1 MANAAVPAVSVRGFV
16 KRYGAVAAVSGLDL
30 SVAQGEIFGL
40 IGPDGAGKSSLLKAV
55 AGVLSYEG
63 GEVRVFGLP
72 VLTEAGAEAA
82 KAHLGFMPQ
91 GLGKNLYGDLSI
103 EENIDFFAKLR
114 LVPAQ
119 ALRERKERLL
129 AMTRLDRFRARP
141 MKQLS
146 GGMKQ
151 KLGLVCTLIHAPRL
165 ILLDEPTTGVDPV
178 SRRDFWTILHEL
190 LAEGGVTA
198 LISTAYMDEASRFG
212 RVALLHQGRALAQGP
227 AREVA
232 AQTPGVA
239 LRVTTADPARTAEA
253 LELLGARYAS
263 VRGLGR
269 ELRVFLPGADVEA
282 SRRALAALLDGAGIA
297 HAVAGQEPPD
307 LEDVFVTKVDPRDGA
322 QDASGPGQRPDLA
335 ALDWGAPSNCA
346 ANNAANCAENCAENC
361 AANCAEGSALE
372 TRAGGQ
378 ASANRQRAAAG
389 QATTAGQ
396 TATAERDE
404 PGGVASGG
412 RAARE
417 LAIRAQGLV
426 RDFGS
431 FRAVDNVSFSVK
443 PGEIFGLL
451 GANGAGKTTVIKMLT
466 GILPP
471 TGGAGSV
478 AGADMLRGGREI
490 KERIGYMSQAFSLY
504 TDLTVTEN
512 LRLYAGIYG
521 LDRAQTAERVAWAI
535 GLAGLAGRENALTAS
550 LPMGLS
556 QRLALC
562 CALLHRPRILFLDEP
577 TSGVDPLGRRLFWDI
592 LRQLSRR
599 AGVAVLITTH
609 YMSEAEYCDHLALM
623 YAGRVVA
630 DATPADMKAALL
642 AEAGPMLEVDVDD
655 PHRAVASL
663 LAAGFAEAALHGDRV
678 HVQAGQAGAGQA
690 QAGQTQMGQADTE
703 QADTE
708 QGSAGQP
715 TLNPAEAHQTEA
727 RQTEADQTEAH
738 QTEAHQTEAR
748 QTEAEQVGA
757 IGSAGDAGA
766 AGAGQSAAAG
776 AAGAAERARAVSEAL
791 SRAGLAPRSVVA
803 VPLSM
808 EDVFV
813 HRVLSL
819 EAQDRK
825 QAGKPAGE
833 QAVKP
838 GDPSSD
844 SSGDSSGDPSS
855 DSSSDSSGD
864 SPGDPPGGAPDKKQ
878 GAAA

>member
-1 MANAAVPAVSVRGFV
+1 MPKPVIAEPASSATDHTTDHTTDNAADNAAVPAVSVRGFV

-239 LRVTTADPARTAEA
+239 LRITTADPARTAEA

-269 ELRVFLPGADVEA
+269 ELRVFLPGADAEA
-282 SRRALAALLDGAGIA
+282 SRRGLAALLDGAGIA

-322 QDASGPGQRPDLA
+322 QDATGQGQRPDLA
-335 ALDWGAPSNCA
+335 ALDWSAP
-346 ANNAANCAENCAENC
+346 ANCVE
-361 AANCAEGSALE
+361 NCAEGSALE
-372 TRAGGQ
+372 AAAGGQ
-378 ASANRQRAAAG
+378 ASAIWQAAAAG

-396 TATAERDE
+396 IAGGDQTVTAGRNE
-404 PGGVASGG
+404 PGGQSPPG
-412 RAARE
+412 RAAAE

-478 AGADMLRGGREI
+478 AGADMLQGGREI

-655 PHRAVASL
+655 PHRAVAAL
-663 LAAGFAEAALHGDRV
+663 LAAGFSEAALHGDRV
-678 HVQAGQAGAGQA
+678 HVQAGQAGAGQ
-690 QAGQTQMGQADTE
+690 
-703 QADTE
+703 
-708 QGSAGQP
+708 S
-715 TLNPAEAHQTEA
+715 TLHPTEA
-727 RQTEADQTEAH
+727 APTEAAPTEADQTEAAP
-738 QTEAHQTEAR
+738 TEADQAAADQQEKIQASASPTGRGFYAD
-748 QTEAEQVGA
+748 AEQRDAALVGLGQPSAGTAAAGA
-757 IGSAGDAGA
+757 IGSAVAD
-766 AGAGQSAAAG
+766 
-776 AAGAAERARAVSEAL
+776 AAERARAVSETL
-791 SRAGLAPRSVVA
+791 SRAGLAPRSVVE

-819 EAQDRK
+819 EAQDRR
-825 QAGKPAGE
+825 

-838 GDPSSD
+838 GDP
-844 SSGDSSGDPSS
+844 
-855 DSSSDSSGD
+855 
-864 SPGDPPGGAPDKKQ
+864 PGDPPGNSRGNSPGNSRGGASDKKQ

>member
-1 MANAAVPAVSVRGFV
+1 MEAAGFV
-16 KRYGAVAAVSGLDL
+16 KRYGKVEAVRGLDL
-30 SVAQGEIFGL
+30 AVAQGELFGL

-72 VLTEAGAEAA
+72 VTTEAGAEAA

-91 GLGKNLYGDLSI
+91 GLGRNLYGDLSI

-114 LVPAQ
+114 LVPA
-119 ALRERKERLL
+119 ADLRERKERLL
-129 AMTRLDRFRARP
+129 GMTRLDRFRARP

-190 LAEGGVTA
+190 LSEGGVTA
-198 LISTAYMDEASRFG
+198 LISTAYMDEASRFD
-212 RVALLHQGRALAQGP
+212 RVALLYQGRALAVGP

-232 AQTPGVA
+232 AGTPGVV
-239 LRVTTADPARTAEA
+239 LRIRPEVVGPGEIRVASSVGLSADRGGLAAAEEPGAQASSVSSAATVPRAFEAPDA

-269 ELRVFLPGADVEA
+269 EVRVFVPGAADEGA
-282 SRRALAALLDGAGIA
+282 ATAALHALLGGAGIGFSITGREA
-297 HAVAGQEPPD
+297 AD
-307 LEDVFVTKVDPRDGA
+307 LEDVFVCKVAPHHADAPGGTGGPGGTDTPATSDTPELSGLDWTRDGGA
-322 QDASGPGQRPDLA
+322 PITPIISGASGEPAR
-335 ALDWGAPSNCA
+335 
-346 ANNAANCAENCAENC
+346 
-361 AANCAEGSALE
+361 
-372 TRAGGQ
+372 Q
-378 ASANRQRAAAG
+378 A
-389 QATTAGQ
+389 
-396 TATAERDE
+396 DE
-404 PGGVASGG
+404 
-412 RAARE
+412 
-417 LAIRAQGLV
+417 AQGLAIHARGLI

-466 GILPP
+466 GILSP

-478 AGADMLRGGREI
+478 AGADMLRGGRAI

-504 TDLTVTEN
+504 TDLTVAEN
-512 LRLYAGIYG
+512 LRLYAGVYG
-521 LDRAQTAERVAWAI
+521 LNRRLAAERVVWAI
-535 GLAGLAGRENALTAS
+535 KLAGLAGRENALTAS

-592 LRQLSRR
+592 LRRLSRR

-630 DATPADMKAALL
+630 DATPEAMKAALL
-642 AEAGPMLEVDVDD
+642 ADAGPMLEVDVDD
-655 PHRAVASL
+655 PHRAVAAL
-663 LAAGFAEAALHGDRV
+663 RAAGFAEAALHGGSV
-678 HVQAGQAGAGQA
+678 HA
-690 QAGQTQMGQADTE
+690 QAGPG
-703 QADTE
+703 
-708 QGSAGQP
+708 
-715 TLNPAEAHQTEA
+715 EA
-727 RQTEADQTEAH
+727 RE
-738 QTEAHQTEAR
+738 R
-748 QTEAEQVGA
+748 
-757 IGSAGDAGA
+757 GA
-766 AGAGQSAAAG
+766 AVAAALV
-776 AAGAAERARAVSEAL
+776 AAGVNVRAVAQT
-791 SRAGLAPRSVVA
+791 
-803 VPLSM
+803 PLSM

-813 HRVLSL
+813 HRVLAL
-819 EAQDRK
+819 EAEE
-825 QAGKPAGE
+825 AGAK
-833 QAVKP
+833 
-838 GDPSSD
+838 
-844 SSGDSSGDPSS
+844 
-855 DSSSDSSGD
+855 
-864 SPGDPPGGAPDKKQ
+864 GAR
-878 GAAA
+878 A